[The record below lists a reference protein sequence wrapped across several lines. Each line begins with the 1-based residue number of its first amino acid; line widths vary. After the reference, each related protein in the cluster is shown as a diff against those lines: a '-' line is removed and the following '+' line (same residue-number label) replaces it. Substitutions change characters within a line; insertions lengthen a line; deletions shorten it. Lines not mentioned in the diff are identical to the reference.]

1 MVPLF
6 SACCPISPFSPYTY
20 LLQKEHFQLPLGL
33 ALWWITLRR
42 MALSELGEAATFLRM
57 SEVEL
62 LLLQAK
68 GFDGKIHGGC

>member
-1 MVPLF
+1 
-6 SACCPISPFSPYTY
+6 
-20 LLQKEHFQLPLGL
+20 
-33 ALWWITLRR
+33 